1 MTTSQPPEF
10 YFDGID
16 FNPEFFEDVS
26 ATLTKKECD
35 ARYLIKTEQDTAT
48 ALETFNVGIKTNSI
62 EPINNTDTLNINTVS
77 STATNIVNIGNNTTN
92 EQTLNLNSKTINV
105 GDTTVPSTINI
116 ISPST
121 FTGTATIPT
130 IAATTIN
137 SAAVNSLIS
146 IGGNQIN
153 AGATLSIGNN
163 TGRVGSINIAT
174 VLTTG
179 LAQTINIG
187 SASITSGT
195 QTINLG
201 GQQTISGGGSQ
212 TISVNKPLTI
222 GYPLSAPTTYSQM
235 GYTTVFPVPPT
246 VVTVPLQSTTKNTI
260 QTFTSLPAGIYMIS
274 MGVKCVYTT
283 TNGGS
288 HCDVDNFEFGL
299 TTDPLTSDYL
309 PCLGYRNSIINTFH
323 QFNSNNIFNCS
334 GILKNTTATSY
345 YFTIL
350 ATFDKVINANPFINI
365 TRIG

>member
-1 MTTSQPPEF
+1 MTTSKPPK
-10 YFDGID
+10 YLSSI
-16 FNPEFFEDVS
+16 FNSYYYQDEDTTGFS
-26 ATLTKKECD
+26 QDQADL
-35 ARYLIKTEQDTAT
+35 RYLRKTTSDTSSGLISFSAG
-48 ALETFNVGIKTNSI
+48 LSSNSI
-62 EPINNTDTLNINTVS
+62 EPLNATDTLNINTNS
-77 STATNIVNIGNNTTN
+77 STATNIVNIGNATTN